1 MSLTLKDCVN
11 PWKAADT
18 LVQISGRLPVK
29 HMGRLT
35 EVVLE
40 NSEDVEVLLEFERS
54 EEHVPVMKGTVK
66 ATLKLE
72 CQRCLQ
78 PMDLAVDNAFCIA
91 FIHAGRVLSQGDAED
106 SHISEHCDPYEV
118 EDENLCLIDVIEDEL
133 LLLLPQVPMHQEPP
147 CVIKTEFGDE
157 VTENTAEE
165 KENPFAV
172 LASLKDKLNS

>member
-29 HMGRLT
+29 HLGRLT
-35 EVVLE
+35 EAVLE
-40 NSEDVEVLLEFERS
+40 NSDDVEVSLEFERS
-54 EEHVPVMKGTVK
+54 EDHLPVMKGTIK

-72 CQRCLQ
+72 CQRCLE
-78 PMDLAVDNAFCIA
+78 PMDLPVEHEFCIA
-91 FIHAGRVLSQGDAED
+91 FIHAGRLQKQGDTAD
-106 SHISEHCDPYEV
+106 SQISDRYDLYEV

-133 LLLLPQVPMHQEPP
+133 LLLLPQVPMHNAPA
-147 CVIKTEFGDE
+147 CVIKTEFGDDAE
-157 VTENTAEE
+157 QAPREE